1 MQAIE
6 IGTAQPKR
14 QMRGKEEGVREGVT
28 KRGKRERG
36 REGVCGA
43 EERRISEILC
53 MLLLD
58 A

>member
-28 KRGKRERG
+28 KRGKREREYVELKSKEYQ
-36 REGVCGA
+36 RYYACF
-43 EERRISEILC
+43 C
-53 MLLLD
+53 
-58 A
+58 